1 MKTSMCIMATFLGI
15 LFTGCSEES
24 RALWQVRHSPN
35 PEKRMQAVKKLGE
48 IGNEEA
54 VSALIEALGEED
66 VRVSITSMEELSD
79 LEVKAIDALV
89 GALKHESF
97 QVRRRSVQALGRMYG
112 DEFRVLFERGRTDLL
127 SGKGAYV
134 DRVGVGLIEKL
145 ADADYRIRKAACDLL
160 VKWSRWWKPDS
171 TAVQPLIRAYAAV
184 ASESFP
190 QEYPKISDPM
200 SETVYRTPDDRRRA
214 RYRVIVD
221 LMSETADPRV
231 VPSLIDAINSE
242 SFGVGEMAVTG
253 LGRIGGNQ
261 AVQALVAVLD
271 DTSSRHHYQATQAL
285 VRIGDSTA
293 VERLIEALDDEDVFI
308 RQYAA
313 SALDDVDDRR
323 AVDALIK
330 ALDDESCQVRGAAV
344 FSLGVI
350 RDDRV
355 LPALV
360 EALDDDSA
368 RVRASA
374 AYSLGQTGDARA
386 FEPLRRVMDDDS
398 SIVRESAIQALG
410 RLGDGRAFQPL
421 ISTLSHRKPGLRI
434 AAAGALGE
442 LGDPRAVPY
451 LEILLADEYME
462 VRHAAAHA
470 LWKITGRSYE
480 VSEQGARRLP
490 NICSH

>member
-1 MKTSMCIMATFLGI
+1 MNKSKDLLSII
-15 LFTGCSEES
+15 LFMMTLLLLAGCSVES

-54 VSALIEALGEED
+54 VSALIEALGDKD

-97 QVRRRSVQALGRMYG
+97 QVRRRAIQALGRMYG
-112 DEFRVLFERGRTDLL
+112 EVFRLIYEHKRFDLL
-127 SGKGAYV
+127 SGKEAYV

-145 ADADYRIRKAACDLL
+145 ADADYCIRKAACDLL
-160 VKWSRWWKPDS
+160 FKWNWWWKPDS

-184 ASESFP
+184 ASESFTQSP
-190 QEYPKISDPM
+190 PVIVDPM
-200 SETVYRTPDDRRRA
+200 SEAVYRTPHERRRA

-221 LMSETADPRV
+221 LMMETADLRL
-231 VPSLIDAINSE
+231 VPCLIDALSSDYRSVE
-242 SFGVGEMAVTG
+242 SSAITG
-253 LGRIGGNQ
+253 LGRIGGEQ
-261 AVQALVAVLD
+261 ATRAIISVLD
-271 DTSSRHHYQATQAL
+271 DSSSLSHYQAVNAL
-285 VRIGDSTA
+285 AKIGNSAAVQRLLDALYDESERIRS
-293 VERLIEALDDEDVFI
+293 
-308 RQYAA
+308 Y
-313 SALDDVDDRR
+313 SAGTLGHVDDP
-323 AVDALIK
+323 
-330 ALDDESCQVRGAAV
+330 
-344 FSLGVI
+344 
-350 RDDRV
+350 RV
-355 LPALV
+355 LPALL
-360 EALDDDSA
+360 EALDDDSVH
-368 RVRASA
+368 VRASA
-374 AYSLGQTGDARA
+374 AYSLGQTGDLRA
-386 FEPLRRVMDDDS
+386 FKPLRRAMYDDS
-398 SIVRESAIQALG
+398 SIVRESAIRALG
-410 RLGDGRAFQPL
+410 WPGDGRAFQPL
-421 ISTLSHRKPGLRI
+421 ISISTLSHRKPGMRI

-470 LWKITGRSYE
+470 LWKITGKSYE